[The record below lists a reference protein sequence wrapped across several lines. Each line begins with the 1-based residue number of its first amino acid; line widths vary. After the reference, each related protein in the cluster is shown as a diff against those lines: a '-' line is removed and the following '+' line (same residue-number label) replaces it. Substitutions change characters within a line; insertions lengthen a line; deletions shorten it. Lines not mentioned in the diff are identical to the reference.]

1 LGGALVQQETSVSL
15 SGTSLRTLVDKWI
28 GAAGGIR
35 ITQFIHGVEE
45 QYRFVRIESASDESP
60 IALIF
65 FRHDDGSWCVFPP
78 ARRRPAMKIGF

>member
-1 LGGALVQQETSVSL
+1 MSL

-35 ITQFIHGVEE
+35 ITQFIHGIEE
-45 QYRFVRIESASDESP
+45 QYRFVRIESASDESS
-60 IALIF
+60 IAFIF

-78 ARRRPAMKIGF
+78 ERRRPAMRIGF